1 MGRETRRR
9 KVAQEGLSQEVV
21 FELNSERWGKGG
33 HLRSEKRV
41 LKAGE
46 QQRQSLGAGADLALW
61 TKRS

>member
-1 MGRETRRR
+1 MGREKRRR
-9 KVAQEGLSQEVV
+9 KGAQGGLSQEVV
-21 FELNSERWGKGG
+21 FELNSEQWAKGSR
-33 HLRSEKRV
+33 LRSEKRV